1 VVIEKIIKD
10 DCVSEKKKQKKG
22 QRTKRVGV
30 KYTVKIGVAEPQNRQ
45 KQIPRSEKRIQREM

>member
-1 VVIEKIIKD
+1 VVIEKKIKGD
-10 DCVSEKKKQKKG
+10 RVSEKKQKKG

-45 KQIPRSEKRIQREM
+45 KQIPRSKKKIQSEM

>member
-1 VVIEKIIKD
+1 VVIEKKIKG
-10 DCVSEKKKQKKG
+10 DCVSEKKQKKG

-45 KQIPRSEKRIQREM
+45 KQIPRSEKQIQREM